1 MTRYGWPLWLP
12 NQELAGIKQ
21 PWTQEGTIEALIEVS
36 RKAPIDRRGFTV
48 LTGTALTT
56 LALQSMNDP
65 EPLVSALQGK
75 SVAPVVADQLEQQ
88 VASARLMDD
97 SMGGEQ
103 ILICVASH
111 LGIAINL
118 LKTGSYTET
127 MGRRLC
133 GLAAEAARLAGWL
146 SFSINRHA
154 AAQQYFLAGLRA
166 AHTAGDRGISG
177 HILAVMS
184 YQAAMTGNPHDAVA
198 LIQASQNGLTN
209 ASNPTVLA
217 LVAAR
222 EAQAQAKAGNASECQ
237 EALDRAFETYERL
250 TSQQHTPAW
259 AYYVDEAFLNA
270 QAGRALLDLD
280 DARRAEK
287 YLRTAMAQTDQ
298 SFVQARCVYLSRLA
312 VAQLRQ
318 HDLEQACAL
327 GLQAIQLANNVNSDH
342 CIDNIRELRRELA
355 PYEGAPSVRDFTEQT
370 RELLSGS

>member
-1 MTRYGWPLWLP
+1 
-12 NQELAGIKQ
+12 
-21 PWTQEGTIEALIEVS
+21 VS
-36 RKAPIDRRGFTV
+36 KKAPMDRRGFTV

-75 SVAPVVADQLEQQ
+75 RVAPVVTDQLEQQ

-97 SMGGEQ
+97 TLGGEE
-103 ILICVASH
+103 ILACVSSH

-118 LKTGSYTET
+118 LKTGSYTEI
-127 MGRRLC
+127 MGRRLYA
-133 GLAAEAARLAGWL
+133 LAAEAARLAGWL

-177 HILAVMS
+177 HILTVMS

-198 LIQASQNGLTN
+198 LIQASRNGLTD
-209 ASNPTVLA
+209 AGNPTVLA

-222 EAQAQAKAGNASECQ
+222 EAQAQAKAGDASGCQ
-237 EALDRAFETYERL
+237 EALDRAFGTYECA
-250 TSQQHTPAW
+250 TCEQHTPAW

-270 QAGRALLDLD
+270 QAGRALLDLGH
-280 DARRAEK
+280 AQRAES
-287 YLRTAMAQTDQ
+287 YLRTAMKQTDH
-298 SFVQARCVYLSRLA
+298 SFAQARSVYLSQLA
-312 VAQLRQ
+312 VARLRQ

-327 GLQAIQLANNVNSDH
+327 GLQAVELTSQVNSDH
-342 CIDNIRELRRELA
+342 CTDNIRDLRRELKPHQA
-355 PYEGAPSVRDFTEQT
+355 QSCVQEFTDQA
-370 RELLSGS
+370 RELLGTA